1 MIIIYIHIKKKN
13 KKNNISAERVF
24 LFFYCEFQVMA
35 SVERGDSVLIQIYT
49 KNFTQKPK

>member
-1 MIIIYIHIKKKN
+1 MIIIYIHIKKK
-13 KKNNISAERVF
+13 KKQHKRRESF
-24 LFFYCEFQVMA
+24 FYFFYCEFQVMA